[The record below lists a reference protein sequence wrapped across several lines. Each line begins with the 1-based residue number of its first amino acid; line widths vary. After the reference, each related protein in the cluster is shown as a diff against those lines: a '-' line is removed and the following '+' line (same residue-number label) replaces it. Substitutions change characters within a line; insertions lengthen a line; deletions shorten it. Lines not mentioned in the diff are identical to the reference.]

1 LIRPSFTKLRMSD
14 SSLFESH
21 FQNLLAVLPAANP
34 VSGMVDIDLLP
45 LIFRMTLD
53 SATEVLLGRSFNSLL
68 EPPGSPSLG
77 FMAAFDYAQLKTHS
91 RYLMDRGYMKPLGK
105 LLTLLWPDTWDEFD
119 SSCAT
124 VQRFV
129 DEIVADLLLKQD
141 KNHLYG
147 KDGAEGHDEE
157 ESGRPGKKYVFLE
170 ELAKETRHPIELRD
184 EILNMLVAGR
194 DTTASLL
201 STALFTLAR
210 RRDVWARVRA
220 EVLET
225 FGDRIPEYEVL
236 RNLKQMRNLFNECE
250 APFLPSNCYE

>member
-1 LIRPSFTKLRMSD
+1 MIRPSFTKLRMSD

-21 FQNLLAVLPAANP
+21 FQNLLAVLPPKNP
-34 VSGMVDIDLLP
+34 ISGMVDVDLQP

-68 EPPGSPSLG
+68 EPPGSPSLR
-77 FMAAFDYAQLKTHS
+77 FMEAFDYAQLKTHS

-105 LLTLLWPDTWDEFD
+105 LLTLVRPDIWD
-119 SSCAT
+119 
-124 VQRFV
+124 
-129 DEIVADLLLKQD
+129 D
-141 KNHLYG
+141 KEYLYG
-147 KDGAEGHDEE
+147 KGGEE
-157 ESGRPGKKYVFLE
+157 EDEDAGPGKKYVFLE

-220 EVLET
+220 EVLEA

-250 APFLPSNCYE
+250 APYRVPLNIAGQFSNHDHHRF